1 MRTAKISRDTKETK
15 IALELNLDGSGEGVI
30 STGIGFF
37 DHMLELL
44 KKHALIDLTVK
55 ADGDLKVDYH
65 HTVEDVGLVLGKALN
80 EALGDRKGIVR
91 YGFASIPMDEA
102 LCETSLDLGG
112 RPFPSK
118 AARTSTSAR
127 STATRRT
134 TSARGSS
141 RASPVRFARQ
151 SPSIRTRR
159 AFPRRRESSDMVIL
173 PAIDLKDGKCVRLR
187 QGRADDVTVYGD
199 DPAAQAR
206 DWREQGGEE
215 LHVVDLDGAFAG
227 TPKHAETIARII
239 EAFGGP
245 VEVGGG
251 LRSPESLR
259 AVLEAGATRAIIGSA
274 ALEDPAFLSEAVEL
288 YGDKIAVGIDARD
301 GFVQTNGWVETT
313 KVKATEL
320 AAAVAKAGVKTIIYT
335 DTATDG
341 MLGGPNLTQMAAIC
355 DAAPTCQ
362 ITASGGVSSPFD
374 IENLKALER
383 PNLRAAI
390 VGKALY
396 DGRTTLKEIKRAAL

>member
-1 MRTAKISRDTKETK
+1 
-15 IALELNLDGSGEGVI
+15 
-30 STGIGFF
+30 
-37 DHMLELL
+37 
-44 KKHALIDLTVK
+44 
-55 ADGDLKVDYH
+55 
-65 HTVEDVGLVLGKALN
+65 
-80 EALGDRKGIVR
+80 
-91 YGFASIPMDEA
+91 
-102 LCETSLDLGG
+102 
-112 RPFPSK
+112 
-118 AARTSTSAR
+118 
-127 STATRRT
+127 
-134 TSARGSS
+134 
-141 RASPVRFARQ
+141 
-151 SPSIRTRR
+151 
-159 AFPRRRESSDMVIL
+159 MVIL

-245 VEVGGG
+245 VEV
-251 LRSPESLR
+251 ESLR

-288 YGDKIAVGIDARD
+288 YGEKIAVGIDARD
-301 GFVQTNGWVETT
+301 GFVQTKGWVETT